1 MFTELEI
8 RRAFMVFQLM
18 IILEEAHY
26 FLPVF
31 VEIHPRQQH
40 FSALIDASYL
50 LLLLCLRCS

>member
-26 FLPVF
+26 SRP
-31 VEIHPRQQH
+31 
-40 FSALIDASYL
+40 D
-50 LLLLCLRCS
+50 LR